1 MFDTPKGF
9 DIALALELLYTVS
22 LAQSGAPKSS
32 ASAYTVRGSPLRDD
46 QTKLLVARDGKS
58 DTEVVT
64 SVCESGDI
72 LVAFRPSETQ
82 FFAANG
88 SLRDWFLTDLRSHR
102 ILYPP
107 RPGDWPNHTWVHI
120 GFWDAYD
127 LVKLKLQAEVLRL
140 MAVGPATEGR
150 RLHVTGFSLGGA
162 LAPLAA
168 MDLALLGLP
177 TIMYSF
183 AAPRPGDESLN
194 KLLTSRVRASWV
206 VGYGGDPVIH
216 VPPIGPNFP
225 LTLHATGTI
234 EIGPIT
240 VGVISLPQIG
250 QEYQTPDKVVYIGTD
265 SVVKDH
271 FPPGQLAL
279 SFGHHSPQVYQ
290 AALEHVAQWANVDPP
305 KPGPKVDVSAML
317 HSMRS

>member
-1 MFDTPKGF
+1 MFDVPKGF
-9 DIALALELLYTVS
+9 DIALALELLSTVS
-22 LAQSGAPKSS
+22 LSQRGAPQNW
-32 ASAYTVRGSPLRDD
+32 ASDYVVRGSALRSD
-46 QTKLLVARDGKS
+46 QTKLLVAKDGKS

-64 SVCESGDI
+64 SLCESGDI

-88 SLRDWFLTDLRSHR
+88 SLRDWFLTDFRSHR

-120 GFWDAYD
+120 GFWEAYD
-127 LVKLKLQAEVLRL
+127 LIKLKLQVEVLRL
-140 MAVGPATEGR
+140 MAVGPAVEGR
-150 RLHVTGFSLGGA
+150 RLYVTGFSLGGA

-168 MDLALLGLP
+168 MDLALLGVP

-194 KLLTSRVRASWV
+194 QLLTSRVRASWV

-216 VPPIGPNFP
+216 LPPIGPNFP
-225 LTLHATGTI
+225 LTFHATGTI

-240 VGVISLPQIG
+240 LGVISLPQIG
-250 QEYQTPDKVVYIGTD
+250 QEYRTPDKVVYITTGSRVTD
-265 SVVKDH
+265 H
-271 FPPGQLAL
+271 LPPGQLAL
-279 SFGHHSPQVYQ
+279 SFGHHDPAVYQ
-290 AALEHVAQWANVDPP
+290 AALAHVAQWAHVDPP
-305 KPGPKVDVSAML
+305 KPGPKVDVSTLL
-317 HSMRS
+317 HSMRT